1 MLPNTGKI
9 LLDLK
14 GCNWNAQNGESSEKL
29 PPAIPI
35 KGGSY
40 FHFGLKDGLLADSP
54 GVVHS
59 TSALLQYVD
68 VYLEDPNLLPKPVSK
83 KVLFY
88 LTLNRM
94 LTDRPIATFYWVSYN
109 VFFCAQ

>member
-1 MLPNTGKI
+1 MLPNTGKT

-14 GCNWNAQNGESSEKL
+14 GCSWPSQKENSPYKL
-29 PPAIPI
+29 PPAIPV

-54 GVVHS
+54 GVVDS

-68 VYLEDPNLLPKPVSK
+68 VYLEDPNLLPKSVSQK
-83 KVLFY
+83 AIFL
-88 LTLNRM
+88 LN
-94 LTDRPIATFYWVSYN
+94 LNIYIF
-109 VFFCAQ
+109 

>member
-1 MLPNTGKI
+1 LLPSTGKI

-14 GCNWNAQNGESSEKL
+14 GYKWGAQNEASSENL

-54 GVVHS
+54 GVVDS

-83 KVLFY
+83 KVIFRCHEENAVLQEERQ
-88 LTLNRM
+88 T
-94 LTDRPIATFYWVSYN
+94 
-109 VFFCAQ
+109 

>member
-1 MLPNTGKI
+1 MWELLPSTGKI

-14 GCNWNAQNGESSEKL
+14 GYKWGEQNEASSENL

-54 GVVHS
+54 GVVDS
-59 TSALLQYVD
+59 ASALLQYVD
-68 VYLEDPNLLPKPVSK
+68 VYLEDPILFPKPVSK
-83 KVLFY
+83 KVIFRY
-88 LTLNRM
+88 HEEN
-94 LTDRPIATFYWVSYN
+94 AV
-109 VFFCAQ
+109 